1 MAPKRPPMVPPTIA
15 FCFFSIS
22 QLFDAG
28 VAVALRGE
36 PVETAVATTFVGS
49 EVDDDDVD
57 VEVGNEA
64 RPMEDMVTFGAVE
77 LLQQLRRSLGARQ
90 QYTP

>member
-1 MAPKRPPMVPPTIA
+1 
-15 FCFFSIS
+15 
-22 QLFDAG
+22 
-28 VAVALRGE
+28 
-36 PVETAVATTFVGS
+36 VGS